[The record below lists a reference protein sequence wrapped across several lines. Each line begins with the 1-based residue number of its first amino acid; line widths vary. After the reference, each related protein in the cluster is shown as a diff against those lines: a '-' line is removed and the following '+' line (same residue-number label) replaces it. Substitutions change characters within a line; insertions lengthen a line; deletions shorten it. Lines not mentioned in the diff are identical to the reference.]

1 MVRVRVP
8 DLGRNRRHTNGYA
21 DTYSDTAKPTADFAS
36 HSNGHSDTAKPTAEF
51 ASHSNC
57 NGHSNTYRRPAHSER
72 SGYGCSYH

>member
-8 DLGRNRRHTNGYA
+8 DLGRNRLHTNGYA
-21 DTYSDTAKPTADFAS
+21 DTYSDTAKPTAES
-36 HSNGHSDTAKPTAEF
+36 

-57 NGHSNTYRRPAHSER
+57 NGHSNTYRRPARSER